1 MPLIAIALALSFVVH
16 DVELTHQHPFVP
28 NVHTHEQG
36 GHHPEQTDTS
46 SVSVYTHG
54 DRKDFL
60 SLLLLISAIPAA
72 ALLQSL
78 LPRALA
84 TRRRPLLHSEAFDYH
99 RLLFRKG
106 ILNSK
111 RY

>member
-1 MPLIAIALALSFVVH
+1 MPMIAIALALSFVVH
-16 DVELTHQHPFVP
+16 DVELTHQHPFAP
-28 NVHTHEQG
+28 SAHNHEQG
-36 GHHPEQTDTS
+36 GHPQQTDTS

-60 SLLLLISAIPAA
+60 SLLLLISAIPVA

-78 LPRALA
+78 LPRVIA
-84 TRRRPLLHSEAFDYH
+84 TQRPILVRSVAFDYH
-99 RLLFRKG
+99 RYLFRKG